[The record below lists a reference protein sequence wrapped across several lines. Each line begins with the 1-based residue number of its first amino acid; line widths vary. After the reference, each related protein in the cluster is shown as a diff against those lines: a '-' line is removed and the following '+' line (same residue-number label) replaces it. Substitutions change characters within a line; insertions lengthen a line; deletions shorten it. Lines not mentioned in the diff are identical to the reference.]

1 MSCRLCRTPKWKG
14 DLCANPDCTVNTQVK
29 GGLRARTKPITAT
42 VKHGYHAL
50 NQQAIAAGYDAPI
63 RNDRWITVGR

>member
-14 DLCANPDCTVNTQVK
+14 DPCPNPDCAVNTQVK
-29 GGLRARTKPITAT
+29 GGLRARTKPITAA

-50 NQQAIAAGYDAPI
+50 NQQAVAVGYDAPI
-63 RNDRWITVGR
+63 QNDRWVTVGR